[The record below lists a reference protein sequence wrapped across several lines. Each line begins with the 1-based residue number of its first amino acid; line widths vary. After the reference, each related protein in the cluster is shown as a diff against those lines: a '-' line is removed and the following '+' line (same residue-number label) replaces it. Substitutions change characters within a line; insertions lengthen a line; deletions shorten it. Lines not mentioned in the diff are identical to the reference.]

1 MPEAAAPEAAIVINE
16 MIKYMTTV
24 LEQPNPAFEGLPV
37 CPFAQKYRLQ
47 NLIQFHVH
55 PFSFD
60 DLSNNSALID
70 VIKTFKARSQYEV
83 LFVIH
88 PDRQAL
94 RIEQLQS
101 LMLGLNEYLKELEL
115 VAYGGHPDDS
125 FNINGVYTRREPYIN
140 FTVQTPDKLK
150 WASQLLEKTSYYKNW
165 SPENLKAVGIP
176 RD

>member
-1 MPEAAAPEAAIVINE
+1 MPESAIVIGE
-16 MIKYMTTV
+16 MVKYMTTV
-24 LEQPNPAFEGLPV
+24 LEQPNPAFGGLPV

-55 PFSFD
+55 PFAAS
-60 DLSNNSALID
+60 DLSETSALME
-70 VIKTFKARSQYEV
+70 VIKTFKARAQYEV

-94 RIEQLQS
+94 NIEQLQS
-101 LMLGLNEYLKELEL
+101 LIASFNQSLQSLGL

-125 FNINGVYTRREPYIN
+125 FNINGIYTRREPYIN

-150 WASQLLEKTSYYKNW
+150 WASQLLEKTPYYHSW

>member
-1 MPEAAAPEAAIVINE
+1 MSESAIVIGK
-16 MIKYMTTV
+16 MVKYMTTV
-24 LEQPNPAFEGLPV
+24 LEQPNPAFGGLPV

-55 PFSFD
+55 PFAPS
-60 DLSNNSALID
+60 DLSETSALMD
-70 VIKTFKARSQYEV
+70 VIKTFKTRSQYEV

-94 RIEQLQS
+94 NIEQLQS
-101 LMLGLNEYLKELEL
+101 LIASFNQSLQSLGL

-150 WASQLLEKTSYYKNW
+150 WASQLLEKTPYYYNW

>member
-1 MPEAAAPEAAIVINE
+1 MPESAIVVDE
-16 MIKYMTTV
+16 MIQYMTTV
-24 LEQPNPAFEGLPV
+24 LEQPHPAFGGLPV

-55 PFSFD
+55 PFSSD
-60 DLSNNSALID
+60 DLSESSTLME

-88 PDRQAL
+88 PDRHAL
-94 RIEQLQS
+94 SVEQLQS
-101 LMLGLNEYLKELEL
+101 LILALNESLQGLEL

-150 WASQLLEKTSYYKNW
+150 GASQLLEKTPYYKNW
-165 SPENLKAVGIP
+165 SLENLRAVGFP

>member
-1 MPEAAAPEAAIVINE
+1 MSESAIVIDE
-16 MIKYMTTV
+16 MVKYMTTV
-24 LEQPNPAFEGLPV
+24 LEKPSPAFGGLPV

-55 PFSFD
+55 PFGSS
-60 DLSNNSALID
+60 DLSETSALME
-70 VIKTFKARSQYEV
+70 VIRTFKARSQYEV

-94 RIEQLQS
+94 DMEQLQS
-101 LMLGLNEYLKELEL
+101 LIIAFNQLLEGLGL

-125 FNINGVYTRREPYIN
+125 FNIDGVYTRREPYIN

-150 WASQLLEKTSYYKNW
+150 WASQLLEKTPYYDHW
-165 SPENLKAVGIP
+165 SPENLQAVGLP